1 MSRPPAHEPS
11 PRNDPQYA
19 QMLRPHDMIR
29 RVTPQVLQ
37 VPVQHSYSAMMP
49 PAAPAPSQSPKHA
62 QKSPSPT
69 QKTINPKTVLVS
81 GMPNEKEDD
90 LWKLMFKRLKAPEGE
105 SLKNINHH
113 DNGNCLLTFESEV
126 TAKLFIE
133 HYNGK
138 PYPFDSRY
146 QMRMSYGEFSIERQI
161 PNKKKLRIT
170 GLSADWTAE
179 VIYKHLLGSSPM
191 VKKGV
196 EGVKPKLDKRTG
208 HCQVI
213 VDYTSEAACQEAIDR
228 CQANY
233 AGTTLEASHLLVP
246 ASSLLPSR
254 TKLVIKGL
262 PKDATNEEVVRY
274 LFMNDPALIVESVT
288 VFRKMCVAEF
298 KTAEAAKNMFHD
310 IDNKQYRGQGAA
322 LQVEWFKPN

>member
-1 MSRPPAHEPS
+1 GLPSEPEPQSSLQSLRIVTSRPMSRPPAHEHSPS
-11 PRNDPQYA
+11 NAPQNG

-29 RVTPQVLQ
+29 RRVTPQVQQ
-37 VPVQHSYSAMMP
+37 VPVQHRYSATMP
-49 PAAPAPSQSPKHA
+49 PEAPAPSQSPNHA

-69 QKTINPKTVLVS
+69 QKTINPKTVLS
-81 GMPNEKEDD
+81 PKGEA
-90 LWKLMFKRLKAPEGE
+90 LK
-105 SLKNINHH
+105 SINYH
-113 DNGNCLLTFESEV
+113 DNGDCLLTFESEV
-126 TAKLFIE
+126 IAKLFID

-138 PYPFDSRY
+138 PYPFDYRY

-208 HCQVI
+208 RYQVI

-228 CQANY
+228 CQAKY
-233 AGTTLEASHLLVP
+233 PGTALEASHLLVP

-298 KTAEAAKNMFHD
+298 KTAEAAQN
-310 IDNKQYRGQGAA
+310 
-322 LQVEWFKPN
+322 VEWFKPN